1 MKKRML
7 SIDKH
12 MLFCH
17 GKNCDLLCFFSL
29 ASCYRRR
36 VCPPPPSISLSLCRS
51 RSLIAMEKTKKQ
63 NKNKIN
69 NLLLQI
75 TKGEKVTVA
84 GFGTFERRE
93 RPERSG
99 RNPRTGEALTIAA
112 RSAPAFVAAKA
123 LKEQVDGGEK
133 K

>member
-1 MKKRML
+1 MRPVLFRFLPLSYSADASASSRFPYDKKN
-7 SIDKH
+7 SPKTNENNN
-12 MLFCH
+12 
-17 GKNCDLLCFFSL
+17 K
-29 ASCYRRR
+29 
-36 VCPPPPSISLSLCRS
+36 
-51 RSLIAMEKTKKQ
+51 KTKK
-63 NKNKIN
+63 NRTP
-69 NLLLQI
+69 QI
-75 TKGEKVTVA
+75 TRGEKVTVA

-123 LKEQVDGGEK
+123 LKEQVDGGGEK

>member
-1 MKKRML
+1 
-7 SIDKH
+7 
-12 MLFCH
+12 
-17 GKNCDLLCFFSL
+17 
-29 ASCYRRR
+29 
-36 VCPPPPSISLSLCRS
+36 
-51 RSLIAMEKTKKQ
+51 MEKTKKQ

>member
-1 MKKRML
+1 
-7 SIDKH
+7 
-12 MLFCH
+12 
-17 GKNCDLLCFFSL
+17 
-29 ASCYRRR
+29 
-36 VCPPPPSISLSLCRS
+36 
-51 RSLIAMEKTKKQ
+51 MEKTKKQ

-84 GFGTFERRE
+84 GFGTIERRE

>member
-1 MKKRML
+1 MEDWFDDCS
-7 SIDKH
+7 SIDAVKTCRKKKLRPSSVSFRFDAFASPAPH
-12 MLFCH
+12 A
-17 GKNCDLLCFFSL
+17 DSL
-29 ASCYRRR
+29 RQETHQNQRT
-36 VCPPPPSISLSLCRS
+36 IT
-51 RSLIAMEKTKKQ
+51 KTKKSA
-63 NKNKIN
+63 
-69 NLLLQI
+69 LQI

-123 LKEQVDGGEK
+123 LKEQVDGGGEK

>member
-1 MKKRML
+1 MPPQPATVHSLRETSPRRAKK
-7 SIDKH
+7 
-12 MLFCH
+12 
-17 GKNCDLLCFFSL
+17 
-29 ASCYRRR
+29 
-36 VCPPPPSISLSLCRS
+36 
-51 RSLIAMEKTKKQ
+51 KK
-63 NKNKIN
+63 IER
-69 NLLLQI
+69 QI

>member
-1 MKKRML
+1 ML
-7 SIDKH
+7 SKKLSKKLRPL
-12 MLFCH
+12 LFCF
-17 GKNCDLLCFFSL
+17 GSTPF
-29 ASCYRRR
+29 ASPARS
-36 VCPPPPSISLSLCRS
+36 SIHLRKKETHQKQTSKH
-51 RSLIAMEKTKKQ
+51 KTIE
-63 NKNKIN
+63 NA
-69 NLLLQI
+69 LQI
-75 TKGEKVTVA
+75 TRGEKVTVA

-123 LKEQVDGGEK
+123 LKEQVDGGGEK